1 MPFAKSGIVPDLIIN
16 PHAFPKRMTIG
27 QLIETVMGKT
37 AALKGISI
45 DGSPFNQMNPND
57 IGDILANECG
67 FERNGKEILYNG
79 KTGEQIETA
88 IFIGPTYY
96 HRLKHMVQ
104 DKLHCLSPDHE
115 VLTKKGWK
123 AIDRVEMSDEIASL
137 VENRLVY
144 QTPINVY
151 HYPEYNGQMYRIKNQ
166 MIDLNVT
173 ANHRMYVKM
182 AGVENY
188 GFAKAEDIVG
198 KQVKYKRDAEWD
210 APEFDF
216 ESSVEYSNKVLPEW
230 CFELNSNQARI
241 MIDEIFSGDS
251 RICLSI
257 DSDKFADQIMQ
268 LCLHAG
274 WSANK
279 LVDADKYSIELV
291 LFKSGND
298 PVVNNCEEGEEEEL
312 YDYCGSVH
320 CVEVPGNVFM
330 VRRNGK
336 PVWTGNSRASGPYS
350 QLVRQ
355 PSVGR
360 ARDGGLRMGRFC
372 PC

>member
-1 MPFAKSGIVPDLIIN
+1 
-16 PHAFPKRMTIG
+16 
-27 QLIETVMGKT
+27 
-37 AALKGISI
+37 
-45 DGSPFNQMNPND
+45 
-57 IGDILANECG
+57 
-67 FERNGKEILYNG
+67 
-79 KTGEQIETA
+79 
-88 IFIGPTYY
+88 
-96 HRLKHMVQ
+96 
-104 DKLHCLSPDHE
+104 
-115 VLTKKGWK
+115 
-123 AIDRVEMSDEIASL
+123 
-137 VENRLVY
+137 
-144 QTPINVY
+144 
-151 HYPEYNGQMYRIKNQ
+151 
-166 MIDLNVT
+166 
-173 ANHRMYVKM
+173 
-182 AGVENY
+182 
-188 GFAKAEDIVG
+188 
-198 KQVKYKRDAEWD
+198 
-210 APEFDF
+210 
-216 ESSVEYSNKVLPEW
+216 
-230 CFELNSNQARI
+230 